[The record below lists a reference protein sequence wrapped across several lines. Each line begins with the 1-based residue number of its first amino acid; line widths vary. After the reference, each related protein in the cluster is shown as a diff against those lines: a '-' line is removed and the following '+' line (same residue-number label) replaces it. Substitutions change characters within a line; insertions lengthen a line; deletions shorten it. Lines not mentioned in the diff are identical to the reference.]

1 MCVYMSQY
9 FCNYYRI
16 IVITTSPPTRTQAR
30 VTPNKK
36 STQTTQPIFPSK
48 GKIQKEEIITTLK
61 PGKRRPQMEQVGK
74 KIKRWWKD
82 REIQYKW
89 KSKVETHKTK

>member
-1 MCVYMSQY
+1 MSQY

-16 IVITTSPPTRTQAR
+16 TVITTSPPTRTQAR

-61 PGKRRPQMEQVGK
+61 PGKRRPQVEQIRKERK
-74 KIKRWWKD
+74 KRQRRNTTQMKEQGRNSQDQIN
-82 REIQYKW
+82 E
-89 KSKVETHKTK
+89 E